1 MNIEQI
7 LNSYK
12 ATGVETCFHGRHI
25 NPQIYADLNGSN
37 WRLKDYEARGG
48 YAALRKILG
57 KDGGEGLT
65 QDQVIATVKESGLR
79 GRGGAG
85 FPTGLKWSFMP
96 RQFPGQKYLVC
107 NSDEGEPGT
116 CKDRDI
122 MMYNPHTVIEG
133 MAIAAYA
140 MGISQG
146 YNYIHGEIFQVYERF
161 EEALEEARAAGYL
174 GDNIMGSGFN
184 FQLNASHGFGAYI
197 CGEET
202 ALLESLEGKKGQ
214 PRFKPPFPASF
225 GLYGKPTTINNTE
238 TFAAVPWIIRNG
250 GQAYLE
256 AGKPNNG
263 GTKIFSISG
272 DVERPGNY
280 EIPMGTPFAK
290 LLELAGGVRAGRQ
303 LKAVIP
309 GGSSSPVI
317 PAEIMMNL
325 TMDYDSIA
333 KEGGSMLGS
342 GAVIVMDDTR
352 CMVKSLQRLSYFY
365 AHESCGQC
373 TPCREGTGWLSR
385 VVDRIENGEGRMSD
399 LDLLDSVAGNIMG
412 RTICALGDAAAMPVR
427 GMLKHYRHEFE
438 HHIAHKTCVVG
449 AYA

>member
-1 MNIEQI
+1 MTTAAQV
-7 LNSYK
+7 LSQFQ
-12 ATGVETCFHGRHI
+12 ATGVQTCFHDRHI

-37 WRLKDYEARGG
+37 WGIKDYEARGG

-96 RQFPGQKYLVC
+96 RQFPGQKHLVC

-122 MMYNPHTVIEG
+122 LMYNPHIVIEG
-133 MAIAAYA
+133 MIIGAYA
-140 MGISQG
+140 MGISLG

-161 EEALEEARAAGYL
+161 EAALEEARAAGYL
-174 GDNIMGSGFN
+174 GDNILGSAFS
-184 FQLNASHGFGAYI
+184 FELHAHHGFGAYI

-238 TFAAVPWIIRNG
+238 TFAAVPWIIRHG

-256 AGKPNNG
+256 CGKPNNG
-263 GTKIFSISG
+263 GTKIFSVSG

-280 EIPMGTPFAK
+280 EVPLGTPFAK
-290 LLELAGGVRAGRQ
+290 LLELAGGVRKGRH

-317 PAEIMMNL
+317 PAAMMMEC

-333 KEGGSMLGS
+333 KAGSMLGS

-352 CMVKSLQRLSYFY
+352 DMVESLMRLSYFY
-365 AHESCGQC
+365 MHESCGQC
-373 TPCREGTGWLSR
+373 TPCREGTGWLWR
-385 VVDRIENGEGRMSD
+385 VVHRIQHGEGRPED
-399 LDLLDSVAGNIMG
+399 IELLDNVAFNIMG

-427 GMLKHYRHEFE
+427 AMIKHFRHEFVAKIE
-438 HHIAHKTCVVG
+438 AAAK
-449 AYA
+449 ASAA